1 MPRLKIAH
9 LCWESLHA
17 VREGGLSPA
26 ATHLAEVLSG
36 THEVHFFT
44 RGDGPDRTIGG
55 HGASVSWG
63 IGRNYGGSIIRG
75 AVEGG

>member
-55 HGASVSWG
+55 VF
-63 IGRNYGGSIIRG
+63 
-75 AVEGG
+75 